1 MVISCLDVETTGLNR
16 NTDRIVQL
24 SIVNF
29 DMETG
34 QELTVFDQY
43 INPSGTWKMTPSAQE
58 VHNLSEEFIR
68 ANGVSLRSVYPQV
81 MQMLGD
87 HAILTYNGSS
97 FDIAF
102 IQKEFEREGLETHFE
117 DHEFID
123 AFDIERRMNSNK
135 LVDTYTRYFGKP
147 FEDAHNSLVDVRAT
161 IEVYREQVRRYK
173 LQSDIRTEAGLNVI
187 DESSADITT
196 MMTTSPEG
204 FVYVDK
210 DGSLKFRVGKYKDWP
225 VVQVCKEHPDYIK
238 WLFTPNN
245 GDNIIT
251 GITKKSIRKHY
262 YGQTTK

>member
-24 SIVNF
+24 SIINF

-102 IQKEFEREGLETHFE
+102 IQKEFERECLETHFE

-173 LQSDIRTEAGLNVI
+173 LQSDIRTENDKNVV
-187 DESSADITT
+187 DESCEDVTR
-196 MMTTSPEG
+196 MMQTSPEG
-204 FVYVDK
+204 YVYIDK
-210 DGSLKFRVGKYKDWP
+210 DGILKFRVGKYKEWP
-225 VVQVCKEHPDYIK
+225 VAQVCKEQPSYIK

-245 GDNIIT
+245 GDNVISA
-251 GITKKSIRKHY
+251 ITKKAIKNDY
-262 YGQTTK
+262 YVNSQK